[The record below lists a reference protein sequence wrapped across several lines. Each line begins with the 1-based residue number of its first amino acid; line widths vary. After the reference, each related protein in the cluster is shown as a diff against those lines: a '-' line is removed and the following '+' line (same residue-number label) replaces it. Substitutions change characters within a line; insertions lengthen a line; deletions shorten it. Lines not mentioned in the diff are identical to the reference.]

1 MRYFTDLPLKQ
12 YIKLCFKKDDTCKC
26 PFYFMK
32 YNDVIIIKIAWVYN
46 WFILNAGGHNILFPP
61 HNKFGGGGGGG
72 IYLDLAVCKS
82 VSPGWVIVGTTP
94 LNPLHMVCQ
103 IRFDGNMHLHTKF
116 QDILWMKNDY
126 EIVIS
131 HNLIMKIIND
141 NFFASLHA
149 VLFFFF

>member
-1 MRYFTDLPLKQ
+1 MS
-12 YIKLCFKKDDTCKC
+12 
-26 PFYFMK
+26 
-32 YNDVIIIKIAWVYN
+32 
-46 WFILNAGGHNILFPP
+46 ILFYEIQWRD
-61 HNKFGGGGGGG
+61 HNKNCLSLQLIHFKCWRSQYFISPTQQVWGGGGGG
-72 IYLDLAVCKS
+72 IYLDLAVCQS

-94 LNPLHMVCQ
+94 LKPLHMVCQ

-149 VLFFFF
+149 VLFFFFNLKDEFTYHID